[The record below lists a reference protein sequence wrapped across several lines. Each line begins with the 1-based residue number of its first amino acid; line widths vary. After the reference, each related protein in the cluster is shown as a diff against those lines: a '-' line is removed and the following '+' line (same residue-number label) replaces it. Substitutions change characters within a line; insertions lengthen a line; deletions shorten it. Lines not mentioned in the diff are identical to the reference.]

1 MHGDYLSYIVGE
13 LFIRSNSVITEL
25 ELVFK
30 IKILSNLRCILF
42 FFILDTLNKLS
53 VQYSLA
59 SKYCFWNVF
68 WRELLEEISVCLSY
82 KLRSPRKTVTC
93 NLVVVLMVH
102 SNYKIFVLCFMWLWK
117 ERTLQKEIHKKQTG
131 PKIGRIK

>member
-30 IKILSNLRCILF
+30 IKILSNLIIRCILF

-53 VQYSLA
+53 VPYSLA
-59 SKYCFWNVF
+59 SKYKLVLKRV
-68 WRELLEEISVCLSY
+68 WRELLEEISVCLPY
-82 KLRSPRKTVTC
+82 KLRSPRK
-93 NLVVVLMVH
+93 N
-102 SNYKIFVLCFMWLWK
+102 
-117 ERTLQKEIHKKQTG
+117 G
-131 PKIGRIK
+131 